1 MLSKHPRVGSI
12 PCFRVCPLADQVF
25 ESTYRGAPQAGDGR
39 SGSHA
44 QCKHKREAATDAIAH
59 PQVFRRHLRRTDY
72 ARGLCKDC
80 GSCSILVNFVD
91 LQTT

>member
-1 MLSKHPRVGSI
+1 MSKHPRVGSI
-12 PCFRVCPLADQVF
+12 PCFGVCPLADQVF

-59 PQVFRRHLRRTDY
+59 HRFSGDIYDERTMHGDY
-72 ARGLCKDC
+72 ARIVEAAASWSTL
-80 GSCSILVNFVD
+80 
-91 LQTT
+91 